1 MIIVL
6 KPECT
11 NDQLE
16 QFIERL
22 TSHYDLQVNTWVGT
36 QRTVLG
42 LIGDTSSVDMDYI
55 AAQDLVESVK
65 RVQ

>member
-22 TSHYDLQVNTWVGT
+22 TSHYDLQVNTGVGT

-42 LIGDTSSVDMDYI
+42 LIWI
-55 AAQDLVESVK
+55 ILPRRIWWKA
-65 RVQ
+65 